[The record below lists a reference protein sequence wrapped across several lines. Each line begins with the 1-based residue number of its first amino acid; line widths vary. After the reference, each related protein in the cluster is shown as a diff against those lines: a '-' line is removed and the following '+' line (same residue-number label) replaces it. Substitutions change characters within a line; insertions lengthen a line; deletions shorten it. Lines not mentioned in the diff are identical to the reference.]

1 MAQSTIVGQEND
13 RVKTTGST
21 EPPTSKRGQGQAK
34 KGGSQRPSKAGA
46 TFKPRYTELGADAL
60 KNVVWERR
68 QSLITN
74 PDGSVVF
81 KMEGAEIPAEW
92 SQLATDIVISKYF
105 RKAGIKGDKE
115 VGETSVRQ
123 VVYRIAHT
131 IRAAGENLGGYF
143 ATKQDADVFE
153 AELTWMMTNQYGAF
167 NSPVWFNCGLFHEYG
182 ITGSGGNWAW
192 SDAEATVSE
201 TANAYERPQ
210 CSACFIQAVPDD
222 LMGIYELVK
231 SEARLFKYGSG
242 TGSNFSAIRG
252 RQEKLSGG
260 GTSSGLMS
268 FLEVLDRAA
277 GATKSGGTTRRAAKM
292 VCLDMDHPEIE
303 DFIQWKTRE
312 ERKAKALI
320 AAGYES
326 DFNGEAYHT
335 VSGQNSNN
343 SVRVTDEFMRA
354 AASGG
359 KWQTIARTT
368 GKVVETLN
376 AAELWDKVA
385 QSAWACADPG
395 VQYDSTINHW
405 HTCPNSGKI
414 NASNPCVTGDTLVSG
429 ADGWV
434 RIDSLLQ
441 RASRVVGSDGELH
454 SIAPAFQTGVKPVY
468 RLTTKSGLE
477 LKLTGDHRVF
487 TLNRGDVPACEL
499 SRDDVLPLGRP
510 AFGQT
515 ALDGRL
521 GEFLGLAVGDGCLMG
536 EQQTAMIT
544 LAPEEAELARYVHQR
559 LSSFKNEHA
568 ADGRAARDTEITSP
582 QGTLRF
588 GTSARCV
595 VDELIRLAVLDAGSE
610 HKAFKAP
617 TFGLDRA
624 STAAILRGLFTADG
638 TVANY
643 GEKSQYVSLDSTSL
657 QLLQQTQLLLLSF
670 GIKAKLYRD
679 RRPAGQTM
687 ALLPD
692 GKGGRKE
699 YPVQQLHSLRIS
711 RASRVV
717 FEKEIG
723 FLPGSP
729 KAAALAK
736 LNADVAAYADPLT
749 DRVESFVFLGEQP
762 VYDLTEPETH
772 HFVAGGLVVHN
783 CSEYM
788 FLDDTACNLSSLNLT
803 KFLNDQGKFDV
814 EGYRHAVDVFFTAQE
829 ILVDLSSYPT
839 KGIAQNSHDYRP
851 LGLGYANLGTLLML
865 QGIPYDSDKGRA
877 IAGALTAIL
886 CGRGFAVS
894 AEIAASKGAFAGFAK
909 NREPM
914 LRVMRQHQEAAYAID
929 RDQCPEY
936 LWKAAAEDWD
946 TAVKLGDRHGYRNA
960 QATVLAPTGTIGL
973 LMDCDTTGIEPDF
986 ALVKFKKLAGGGY
999 FKIVNQSVPEALK
1012 RLRYSEA
1019 QISEIVAFVSGTNT
1033 LLGAPHVNRAALKQK
1048 GLNDEDLT
1056 KIENALAG
1064 VFDLGLAF
1072 APWVLGR
1079 DTYERLGVSSD
1090 KLAQHGFSLLR
1101 YLGFN
1106 AAQVEEANDVIIG
1119 RMTIEGAPHLRDEHY
1134 AVFDCANRCGRTGQ
1148 RYLAPMSH
1156 VKMMAAAQ
1164 PFLSGAISKTVNLPN
1179 DATVEDV
1186 RAIYEEGWKLG
1197 LKAVALYRDGCKA
1210 SQPLSTSSNEKT
1222 ESKEQAAEAAAAAAV
1237 LAAPAVQAALAQ
1249 VGRPEGHR
1257 TRLPQKRKGFTQEA
1271 HVGGHKVF
1279 LRTGEYEDGTLGEIF
1294 IDMHKEG
1301 AAFRSLMNCFAMAV
1315 SVGLQYGVPL
1325 STFVEQ
1331 FTFTRFEPHGVVSG
1345 HPNIKFSTSIVDY
1358 LFRVLGV
1365 EYLRRYDFAQVK
1377 PSEDAGSIEDPTQPK
1392 MVAADAGSST
1402 SIAPPSPSSI
1412 PPETLAAAKANAAP
1426 YAAEGHGALD
1436 AQLEEMMGDAPVCDG
1451 CGHITVRNGAC
1462 YKCLNCGN
1470 SMGCS

>member
-1 MAQSTIVGQEND
+1 MAQSTVVGQENA
-13 RVKTTGST
+13 RVKTTASASDTGAT
-21 EPPTSKRGQGQAK
+21 KRGQAK
-34 KGGSQRPSKAGA
+34 QGNAKLGA
-46 TFKPRYTELGADAL
+46 TFVARYTAPGADPL
-60 KNVVWERR
+60 EHVVWERR
-68 QSLITN
+68 QSVITN

-81 KMEGAEIPAEW
+81 KMEGAEIPAQW
-92 SQLATDIVISKYF
+92 SQLATDIVVSKYF
-105 RKAGIKGDKE
+105 RKAGIHGDKD

-123 VVYRIAHT
+123 VVQRIART
-131 IRAAGENLGGYF
+131 IRRAGEDFGGYF
-143 ATKQDADVFE
+143 ATSKDAEVFE
-153 AELTWMMTNQYGAF
+153 AELTWLMTNQYGAF

-192 SDAEATVSE
+192 SEQAADVSE

-222 LMGIYELVK
+222 LMGIYDLVK

-242 TGSNFSAIRG
+242 TGSNFSNIRG
-252 RQEKLSGG
+252 KQEKLSGG

-292 VCLDMDHPEIE
+292 VCLDMDHPEIV
-303 DFIQWKTRE
+303 DFVQWKTRE
-312 ERKAKALI
+312 EKKAKALI
-320 AAGYES
+320 AAGYDS

-354 AASGG
+354 AAAGG

-368 GKVVETLN
+368 GKVVDTLD
-376 AAELWDKVA
+376 AGELWNLVA
-385 QSAWACADPG
+385 ESAWACADPG

-414 NASNPCVTGDTLVSG
+414 NASNPCVTGDTLVST
-429 ADGWV
+429 ANGWM
-434 RIDSLLQ
+434 RIDSLLEQ
-441 RASRVVGSDGELH
+441 PFQVVGADGELH
-454 SIAPAFQTGVKPVY
+454 AIEPAFPTGTKPVY
-468 RLTTKSGLE
+468 RLTTKNGLE
-477 LKLTGDHRVF
+477 LKLTADHRVF
-487 TLNRGDVPACEL
+487 TRNRGDVPACEL
-499 SRDDVLPLGRP
+499 SKDDVLQLGRP
-510 AFGQT
+510 AFGSVG
-515 ALDGRL
+515 LDERL
-521 GEFLGLAVGDGCLMG
+521 GEFLGLAVGDGGLMG
-536 EQQTAMIT
+536 EQQTAMVT
-544 LAPEEAELARYVHQR
+544 LAPEEAALAQYVHER
-559 LSSFKNEHA
+559 LDAFKKEHA
-568 ADGRAARDTEITSP
+568 TDGRAARDTEVTRP
-582 QGTLRF
+582 QGTLRL
-588 GTSARCV
+588 GTSSRCV
-595 VDELIRLAVLDAGSE
+595 VEQLVRFAVLDGGSE
-610 HKAFKAP
+610 RKAFTPAAF
-617 TFGLDRA
+617 TLDKP
-624 STAAILRGLFTADG
+624 SLAAVLRGVFTADG

-643 GEKSQYVSLDSTSL
+643 GEKSQYVSLESTSL
-657 QLLQQTQLLLLSF
+657 ELLQQTQLMLLGF
-670 GIKAKLYRD
+670 GIKAKLYRN

-699 YPVQQLHSLRIS
+699 YAVRQLHSLRIS
-711 RASRVV
+711 KASRLA
-717 FEKEIG
+717 FEREIG

-729 KAAALAK
+729 KREALAR
-736 LNADVAAYADPLT
+736 LNAEVAVYADPLIDGIET
-749 DRVESFVFLGEQP
+749 LTFLGEHP
-762 VYDLTEPETH
+762 VYDLTEPDTS
-772 HFVAGGLVVHN
+772 HFVAAGLVVHN

-803 KFLNDQGKFDV
+803 KFLDEQGHFDIA
-814 EGYRHAVDVFFTAQE
+814 GYRHAVDIFFTAQE

-839 KGIAQNSHDYRP
+839 KGIARNSHDYRP

-894 AEIAASKGAFAGFAK
+894 AEIAASKGAFAGFDK

-929 RDQCPEY
+929 REQCPEY
-936 LWKAAAEDWD
+936 LWQAAVEDWD
-946 TAVKLGDRHGYRNA
+946 LAVQLGEQHGYRNA

-1033 LLGAPHVNRAALKQK
+1033 LLGAPHVNRASLKQK
-1048 GLNDEDLT
+1048 GLNDDDLS
-1056 KIENALAG
+1056 KVENALPG

-1072 APWVLGR
+1072 APWVIGR
-1079 DTYERLGVSSD
+1079 EAYERLGVSTER
-1090 KLAQHGFSLLR
+1090 LAQPGFSLLR
-1101 YLGFN
+1101 HLGFN
-1106 AAQVEEANDVIIG
+1106 AQQVEQANDVIIG
-1119 RMTIEGAPHLRDEHY
+1119 RMTIEGAPHLREEHY

-1179 DATVEDV
+1179 DATVADV
-1186 RAIYEEGWKLG
+1186 KQIYEEGWKLG

-1222 ESKEQAAEAAAAAAV
+1222 ESKEQALEAAAAA
-1237 LAAPAVQAALAQ
+1237 LAAPAVTAALAQ
-1249 VGRPEGHR
+1249 APRPEGLR
-1257 TRLPQKRKGFTQEA
+1257 VRLPQKRRGFTQEA

-1279 LRTGEYEDGTLGEIF
+1279 LRTGEYEDGSLGEIF

-1358 LFRVLGV
+1358 IFRVLGV

-1377 PSEDAGSIEDPTQPK
+1377 PAEDSGSIEDPTVPRL
-1392 MVAADAGSST
+1392 VAADAGSST

-1412 PPETLAAAKANAAP
+1412 PPEKLAAKPAPSPFNAEA
-1426 YAAEGHGALD
+1426 HGALD